1 MNFEPLHNFHL
12 PRLSVH
18 YVHMSILGTVY
29 SVQCEKLD
37 EMDDLAAS
45 ETCILLNLSTQTGIT
60 YCSSL
65 APKDPL
71 LHVLTHGTSKWLP
84 LSSLPNTIIFTL
96 IHASMQGKAWQ
107 QTNGCTFC
115 SGQRSTNCR
124 GHTTG
129 RQQHVA
135 TPSTPVFCSP
145 CFIMTVRNLTM
156 TLDAGL
162 MRTCLLPLF
171 SALLMAIKASLST
184 FIRTISVNE

>member
-1 MNFEPLHNFHL
+1 MHSPQLEHSDRDNLLFITGSEG
-12 PRLSVH
+12 
-18 YVHMSILGTVY
+18 SILHMCSHMVPQNG
-29 SVQCEKLD
+29 S
-37 EMDDLAAS
+37 
-45 ETCILLNLSTQTGIT
+45 LSQ
-60 YCSSL
+60 
-65 APKDPL
+65 
-71 LHVLTHGTSKWLP
+71 LP
-84 LSSLPNTIIFTL
+84 PTTIIFTL
-96 IHASMQGKAWQ
+96 IHASVQGVA
-107 QTNGCTFC
+107 TC

-135 TPSTPVFCSP
+135 TPSTPVSYSP